1 MSPEGGRLGK
11 KAFKEFVSEAEEL
24 IEKLL
29 SNLSEMENQLGG
41 GKVHPDLLNEIFRG
55 AHSLKGL
62 AGMFGLAQMSNL
74 SHNLENLLDNLRLG
88 KVNLSKSVF
97 DVLLE
102 GVNILHRHLEKLN
115 SGESETENEFSD
127 YIKKLNGVISAGEVK
142 EEKSI
147 FDGINIDKNILNV
160 LTEYEEHRLKENI
173 KSGANIYKVS
183 AVFDLSTFDQEL
195 TKLNDVLKSLGE
207 IITTLPSAGA
217 PGEAEIRFD
226 LIVGSEKDESAFKS
240 ALKDFAL
247 TLSLLSKPKV
257 PESPRRA
264 PVDETKLKSGEETS
278 TGVQEEVISIKS
290 VSQTVRVDISKLDYI
305 MNIVG
310 ELVLSKT
317 QLNQIASKLRSQV
330 GFTGIAAELYK
341 TTRELER
348 KLNEL
353 RLGVM
358 GIRMVPLRQVFDKLV
373 RAVRRISASTGKE
386 VSIDIFGADTELDK
400 LIIEELGDPL
410 MHIIRN
416 SIDHGIES
424 PEEREKAGKPITGKI
439 TLNGYQKGN
448 HVVIEVSDDGRGIDP
463 EKVLNKA
470 KEKGLVSKDAILTK
484 QEIYELLF
492 TPGFTTKETVSETSG
507 RGVGLD
513 VVKNNISALS
523 GMIDVESEIGKGTK
537 FILTLPITLAII
549 QALFVSVNR
558 RTFAIPLS
566 SVLESLVIQGKDIKT
581 VEKKKVIH
589 LRDSTL
595 PLLHLSEIFNLGP
608 YSSNGDRYFV
618 VVIGLAEKRLGLMV
632 DQLLGQQDIVIK
644 PIGEVLKNI
653 RGIAGA
659 TELGTNETVLVLDVG
674 AILDEA
680 LKVREA

>member
-1 MSPEGGRLGK
+1 MTRESGK
-11 KAFKEFVSEAEEL
+11 SGKRAFNEFISEAEEL
-24 IEKLL
+24 IERLL
-29 SNLSEMENQLGG
+29 VNISDMEKQLLGG
-41 GKVHPDLLNEIFRG
+41 KIHPDLLNEIFRS

-62 AGMFGLAQMSNL
+62 AGMFGLTQMSQL

-88 KVNLSKSVF
+88 KVALTKRVF
-97 DVLLE
+97 DILLE
-102 GVNILHRHLEKLN
+102 GAGILHKHLEKLN
-115 SGESETENEFSD
+115 SGGSETENEFQDFIFRMNKILSE
-127 YIKKLNGVISAGEVK
+127 GEVK
-142 EEKSI
+142 EEISI
-147 FDGINIDKNILNV
+147 LDKVNLEKNILGV

-173 KSGANIYKVS
+173 KSGANIFKIS
-183 AVFDLSTFDQEL
+183 AVFDLSNFDQEL
-195 TKLNDVLKSLGE
+195 SKLNDTLKSLGE

-226 LIVGSEKDESAFKS
+226 LIVGSEKDESTFKD
-240 ALKDFAL
+240 ALRNFGVS
-247 TLSLLSKPKV
+247 LSLLTGEKKSKEPPVEEKRMTE
-257 PESPRRA
+257 ESPA
-264 PVDETKLKSGEETS
+264 EWAQV
-278 TGVQEEVISIKS
+278 VQEEIISIKS

-317 QLNQIASKLRSQV
+317 QLTNIASRVRNQV

-373 RAVRRISASTGKE
+373 RAVRRISSASGKE
-386 VSIDIFGADTELDK
+386 VSIEIFGSDTELDK

-416 SIDHGIES
+416 SIDHGIEM
-424 PEEREKAGKPITGKI
+424 PEERKKAGKPTSGKI
-439 TLNGYQKGN
+439 VLNGYQKGN
-448 HVVIEVSDDGRGIDP
+448 HVVIEVSDDGKGIDP

-492 TPGFTTKETVSETSG
+492 TPGFSTKDTVSETSG

-513 VVKNNISALS
+513 VVKNNIAALS
-523 GMIDVESEIGKGTK
+523 GMIDIESEPGRGTK

-549 QALFVSVNR
+549 QALFVGVQN

-566 SVLESLVIQGKDIKT
+566 SVLESLVIQNKDIKT
-581 VEKKKVIH
+581 VEKKKVIQ
-589 LRDSTL
+589 LRESTL
-595 PLLHLSEIFNLGP
+595 PLLHLAEIFNLGG
-608 YSSNGDRYFV
+608 YNVNGDKFFV
-618 VVIGLAEKRLGLMV
+618 VVVGLAEKRLGVMV
-632 DQLLGQQDIVIK
+632 DQLMGQQDIVIK

-659 TELGTNETVLVLDVG
+659 TELGTNQTVLVLDVG

-680 LKVREA
+680 LKIREA

>member
-1 MSPEGGRLGK
+1 MTRDGGKLSKR
-11 KAFKEFVSEAEEL
+11 AFHEFVSEAEEL

-29 SNLSEMENQLGG
+29 ANISDMEGQLAG
-41 GKVHPDLLNEIFRG
+41 GKIHPDLLNEIFRG

-62 AGMFGLAQMSNL
+62 AGMFGLVQMSQL

-88 KVNLSKSVF
+88 KVNLTNKVF
-97 DVLLE
+97 NILLE
-102 GVNILHRHLEKLN
+102 GVQILRKHLEKLN
-115 SGESETENEFSD
+115 SGGSEEENEFSD
-127 YIKKLNGVISAGEVK
+127 FITKLTKTISEGEVK
-142 EEKSI
+142 EEESI
-147 FDGINIDKNILNV
+147 LDKVNLDKNVLGV

-173 KSGANIYKVS
+173 KSGANIFKVS
-183 AVFDLSTFDQEL
+183 AVFDLSNFDQEL
-195 TKLNDVLKSLGE
+195 SKLNETLKSLGE

-217 PGEAEIRFD
+217 PGEAEIKFD
-226 LIVGSEKDESAFKS
+226 LIVGSEKDSAVFKE
-240 ALKDFAL
+240 ALKDFGV
-247 TLSLLSKPKV
+247 TLSLLSEEKAVK
-257 PESPRRA
+257 RA
-264 PVDETKLKSGEETS
+264 PVEEQKTTEKKGEEK
-278 TGVQEEVISIKS
+278 GQGAQEEIISIKS

-317 QLNQIASKLRSQV
+317 QLSNIASRLRTQV

-348 KLNEL
+348 RLNEL

-373 RAVRRISASTGKE
+373 RAVRRISVATGKE
-386 VSIDIFGADTELDK
+386 VTIEIFGSDTELDK

-416 SIDHGIES
+416 SIDHGIEL
-424 PEEREKAGKPITGKI
+424 PEERKKAGKPPVGKI
-439 TLNGYQKGN
+439 VLNGYQKGN
-448 HVVIEVSDDGRGIDP
+448 HVVIEVSDDGRGIDL

-470 KEKGLVSKDAILTK
+470 KEKGLVNKDAILSK

-492 TPGFTTKETVSETSG
+492 TPGFSTKETVSETSG

-513 VVKNNISALS
+513 VVKNNIAALS
-523 GMIDVESEIGKGTK
+523 GMIDIESEPGKGTK

-549 QALFVSVNR
+549 QALFVGVNNK
-558 RTFAIPLS
+558 TFAIPLS
-566 SVLESLVIQGKDIKT
+566 SVLESLVIQSKDIKT
-581 VEKKKVIH
+581 VEKKKVTQ

-595 PLLHLSEIFNLGP
+595 PLLHLSEIFNLGA
-608 YSSNGDRYFV
+608 YTSNGGKFFV
-618 VVIGLAEKRLGLMV
+618 VVVGLAEKRLGLMV
-632 DQLLGQQDIVIK
+632 DQLMGQQDIVIK
-644 PIGEVLKNI
+644 HIGEVLKNV

-659 TELGTNETVLVLDVG
+659 TELGTNQTVLVLDVG

>member
-1 MSPEGGRLGK
+1 MTREGGKLGK
-11 KAFKEFVSEAEEL
+11 RAFNEFVSEAEEL

-29 SNLSEMENQLGG
+29 VNINDMENQLSG
-41 GKVHPDLLNEIFRG
+41 GKIQPDLLNEIFRG

-62 AGMFGLAQMSNL
+62 AGMFGLVQMSQL

-88 KVNLSKSVF
+88 KVSLTKKVF
-97 DVLLE
+97 DILLE
-102 GVNILHRHLEKLN
+102 GVEILRKHLEKLN
-115 SGESETENEFSD
+115 SGGSETENEFGD
-127 YIKKLNGVISAGEVK
+127 FITKLNRILSEGEVK
-142 EEKSI
+142 EESSI
-147 FDGINIDKNILNV
+147 LDKVNLDKNILGV

-173 KSGANIYKVS
+173 KSGANIFKIS
-183 AVFDLSTFDQEL
+183 AVFDLSNFDQEL
-195 TKLNDVLKSLGE
+195 AKLNDTLKSLGE
-207 IITTLPSAGA
+207 IITTLPSAGT

-226 LIVGSEKDESAFKS
+226 LIVGSEKDDRTFKE
-240 ALKDFAL
+240 ALKNFGV
-247 TLSLLSKPKV
+247 TLSLLTGEKSSK
-257 PESPRRA
+257 RA
-264 PVDETKLKSGEETS
+264 TVKEEKT
-278 TGVQEEVISIKS
+278 TEKITEKQQQDVQEEIISIKS
-290 VSQTVRVDISKLDYI
+290 VSETVRVDISKLDYI

-317 QLNQIASKLRSQV
+317 QLTNIASKVRTQV
-330 GFTGIAAELYK
+330 GFTGIAVELYK

-373 RAVRRISASTGKE
+373 RAVRRISSSTGKE
-386 VSIDIFGADTELDK
+386 VTIDIFGSDTELDK

-416 SIDHGIES
+416 SIDHGIEM
-424 PEEREKAGKPITGKI
+424 PEERKKAGKPPTGKI
-439 TLNGYQKGN
+439 ILNGYQKGN
-448 HVVIEVSDDGRGIDP
+448 HVVIEVSDDGKGIDP

-470 KEKGLVSKDAILTK
+470 KEKGLVSKDAILSK

-492 TPGFTTKETVSETSG
+492 TAGFSTKETVSETSG

-523 GMIDVESEIGKGTK
+523 GMIDIESDPGKGAK

-549 QALFVSVNR
+549 QALFVGVHN

-566 SVLESLVIQGKDIKT
+566 SVLESLVIQNKDIKT
-581 VEKKKVIH
+581 VEKKKVIQ
-589 LRDSTL
+589 LRESTL
-595 PLLHLSEIFNLGP
+595 PLLHLAEIFNLGA
-608 YSSNGDRYFV
+608 YSGNGDKFFV
-618 VVIGLAEKRLGLMV
+618 VVVGLAEKRLGLMV
-632 DQLLGQQDIVIK
+632 DQLMGQQDIVIK

-659 TELGTNETVLVLDVG
+659 TDLGTNQTVLVLDVG

-680 LKVREA
+680 LKIREV

>member
-1 MSPEGGRLGK
+1 MTRDGGKLSKR
-11 KAFKEFVSEAEEL
+11 AFHEFVSEAEEL

-29 SNLSEMENQLGG
+29 ANISDMEGQLAG
-41 GKVHPDLLNEIFRG
+41 GKIHPDLLNEIFRG

-62 AGMFGLAQMSNL
+62 AGMFGLVQMSQL

-88 KVNLSKSVF
+88 KVNLTNKVF
-97 DVLLE
+97 NILLE
-102 GVNILHRHLEKLN
+102 GVQILRKHLEKLN
-115 SGESETENEFSD
+115 SGGSEEENEFSD
-127 YIKKLNGVISAGEVK
+127 FITKLTKTISEGEVK
-142 EEKSI
+142 EEESI
-147 FDGINIDKNILNV
+147 LDKVNLDKNVLGV

-173 KSGANIYKVS
+173 KSGANIFKVS
-183 AVFDLSTFDQEL
+183 AVFDLSNFDQEL
-195 TKLNDVLKSLGE
+195 SKLNETLKSLGE

-217 PGEAEIRFD
+217 PGEAEIKFD
-226 LIVGSEKDESAFKS
+226 LIVGSEKDSAVFKE
-240 ALKDFAL
+240 ALKDFGV
-247 TLSLLSKPKV
+247 TLSLLSEEKAVK
-257 PESPRRA
+257 RA
-264 PVDETKLKSGEETS
+264 PVEEQKTTEKKGEEK
-278 TGVQEEVISIKS
+278 GQGAQEEIISIKS

-317 QLNQIASKLRSQV
+317 QLSNIASRLRTQV

-348 KLNEL
+348 RLNEL

-373 RAVRRISASTGKE
+373 RAVRRISVATGKE
-386 VSIDIFGADTELDK
+386 VTIEIFGSDTELDK

-416 SIDHGIES
+416 SIDHGIEL
-424 PEEREKAGKPITGKI
+424 PEERKKAGKPPVGKI
-439 TLNGYQKGN
+439 VLNGYQKGN
-448 HVVIEVSDDGRGIDP
+448 HVVIEVSDDGRGIDL

-470 KEKGLVSKDAILTK
+470 KEKGLVNKDAILSK

-492 TPGFTTKETVSETSG
+492 TPGFSTKETVSETSG

-513 VVKNNISALS
+513 VVKNNIAALS
-523 GMIDVESEIGKGTK
+523 GMIDIESEPGKGTK

-549 QALFVSVNR
+549 QALFVGVNNK
-558 RTFAIPLS
+558 TFAIPLS
-566 SVLESLVIQGKDIKT
+566 SVLESLVIQSKDIKT
-581 VEKKKVIH
+581 VEKKKVTQ

-595 PLLHLSEIFNLGP
+595 PLLHLSEIFNLGA
-608 YSSNGDRYFV
+608 YTSNGGKFFV
-618 VVIGLAEKRLGLMV
+618 VVVGLAEKRLGLMV
-632 DQLLGQQDIVIK
+632 DQLMGQQDIVIK
-644 PIGEVLKNI
+644 PIGEVLKNV

-659 TELGTNETVLVLDVG
+659 TELGTNQTVLVLDVG

>member
-1 MSPEGGRLGK
+1 MREGGKLGK
-11 KAFKEFVSEAEEL
+11 KAFNEFVAEAEEL

-29 SNLSEMENQLGG
+29 ININDMEKQISG
-41 GKVHPDLLNEIFRG
+41 GKIHPDLLNEIFRG

-62 AGMFGLAQMSNL
+62 AGMFGLVQMSQL

-88 KVNLSKSVF
+88 KVTLTKRVF
-97 DVLLE
+97 DILLE
-102 GVNILHRHLEKLN
+102 GVEILRKHLEKLN
-115 SGESETENEFSD
+115 SGGSEEENEFGD
-127 YIKKLNGVISAGEVK
+127 FIAKLTRTLSEGEVK
-142 EEKSI
+142 EETSILDKVNLDKSI
-147 FDGINIDKNILNV
+147 LGV

-173 KSGANIYKVS
+173 KSGANIFKIS
-183 AVFDLSTFDQEL
+183 AVFDLSNFDQEL
-195 TKLNDVLKSLGE
+195 AKLNDTLKSLGE
-207 IITTLPSAGA
+207 IITTLPSAGT
-217 PGEAEIRFD
+217 PGEAEIKFD
-226 LIVGSEKDESAFKS
+226 LIVGTEKSDSEFKE
-240 ALKDFAL
+240 ALRGFGVSL
-247 TLSLLSKPKV
+247 TLLAGERGDKTFPPQSERETEKKV
-257 PESPRRA
+257 
-264 PVDETKLKSGEETS
+264 EE
-278 TGVQEEVISIKS
+278 GPQVAQEEIISIKS

-317 QLNQIASKLRSQV
+317 QLTNIASRVRTQV

-358 GIRMVPLRQVFDKLV
+358 GIRMVPLRHVFDKLV
-373 RAVRRISASTGKE
+373 RAVRRISGATGKE
-386 VSIDIFGADTELDK
+386 VSIDIFGSDTELDK

-416 SIDHGIES
+416 SIDHGIEM
-424 PEEREKAGKPITGKI
+424 PEERKKAGKPPVGKI
-439 TLNGYQKGN
+439 VLNGYQKGN
-448 HVVIEVSDDGRGIDP
+448 HVVIEVSDDGKGIDA

-470 KEKGLVSKDAILTK
+470 KEKGLISKDAILTK
-484 QEIYELLF
+484 QEVYELLF
-492 TPGFTTKETVSETSG
+492 TPGFSTKETVSETSG

-513 VVKNNISALS
+513 VVKSNIAALS
-523 GMIDVESEIGKGTK
+523 GMIDIESEPGKGSK

-549 QALFVSVNR
+549 QALFVGVNN

-566 SVLESLVIQGKDIKT
+566 SVLESLVIQNKDIKT
-581 VEKKKVIH
+581 VEKKKVIQ
-589 LRDSTL
+589 LRESTL
-595 PLLHLSEIFNLGP
+595 PLLHLAEIFNLGA
-608 YSSNGDRYFV
+608 YTANGDKFFV
-618 VVIGLAEKRLGLMV
+618 VVVGLAEKRLGLMV
-632 DQLLGQQDIVIK
+632 DQLMGQQDIVIK

-659 TELGTNETVLVLDVG
+659 TELGTNQTVLVLDVG

-680 LKVREA
+680 LKIREA

>member
-1 MSPEGGRLGK
+1 MTREGGRLGK
-11 KAFKEFVSEAEEL
+11 RAFTEFISEAEEL

-29 SNLSEMENQLGG
+29 VNINDMESQFSS
-41 GKVHPDLLNEIFRG
+41 GKIQPDLLNEVFRG

-62 AGMFGLAQMSNL
+62 AGMFGLTQMSQL
-74 SHNLENLLDNLRLG
+74 SHNLENMLDNLRLG
-88 KVNLSKSVF
+88 KINPTKRVF

-102 GVNILHRHLEKLN
+102 GVEILRKHLEKLN
-115 SGESETENEFSD
+115 SGGSETENEFSEF
-127 YIKKLNGVISAGEVK
+127 IAKLNRAISEGVAK
-142 EEKSI
+142 EEGSI
-147 FDGINIDKNILNV
+147 FDKVNIDKEILSV

-173 KSGANIYKVS
+173 KSGANIFKIS
-183 AVFDLSTFDQEL
+183 AVFDLSNFDQEL
-195 TKLNDVLKSLGE
+195 AKLNDVLKSLGE

-226 LIVGSEKDESAFKS
+226 LIVGSEKDDLTFKE
-240 ALKDFAL
+240 ALKNFGV
-247 TLSLLSKPKV
+247 TLSLLSGGKSAYSAPAKEEKV
-257 PESPRRA
+257 IE
-264 PVDETKLKSGEETS
+264 KSTEEQQQ
-278 TGVQEEVISIKS
+278 GAKEEIISIKS

-317 QLNQIASKLRSQV
+317 QLASIASRLRNQV

-373 RAVRRISASTGKE
+373 RAVRRISSSTGKE
-386 VSIDIFGADTELDK
+386 VTIEIFGSDTELDK

-416 SIDHGIES
+416 SIDHGIET
-424 PEEREKAGKPITGKI
+424 PEERKMAGKPPTGKI
-439 TLNGYQKGN
+439 ILNAYQKGN

-470 KEKGLVSKDAILTK
+470 KEKGLVSKDAILSQ

-492 TPGFTTKETVSETSG
+492 TPGFSTKEKVSETSG

-523 GMIDVESEIGKGTK
+523 GMIDIESEPGKGTK

-549 QALFVSVNR
+549 QALFVGVNN

-566 SVLESLVIQGKDIKT
+566 SVLESLVIQKKDIKT
-581 VEKKKVIH
+581 VEKKKVIQ
-589 LRDSTL
+589 LRESTL
-595 PLLHLSEIFNLGP
+595 PLLHLAEIFNIGTDDGK
-608 YSSNGDRYFV
+608 GDQFFV
-618 VVIGLAEKRLGLMV
+618 VVVGLAEKRLGLVV
-632 DQLLGQQDIVIK
+632 DKLMGQQDIVIK
-644 PIGEVLKNI
+644 PIGEVLKNV

-659 TELGTNETVLVLDVG
+659 TELGTNQTVLVIDVG
-674 AILDEA
+674 SILDEA
-680 LKVREA
+680 LKIREA

>member
-1 MSPEGGRLGK
+1 MMGESGK
-11 KAFKEFVSEAEEL
+11 RSKRAFNEFISEAEEL

-29 SNLSEMENQLGG
+29 INIGEMENQLPG
-41 GKVHPDLLNEIFRG
+41 GKIHPDLLNEIFRG

-62 AGMFGLAQMSNL
+62 AGMFGLTQMSKL
-74 SHNLENLLDNLRLG
+74 SHNLESLLDSLRLG
-88 KVNLSKSVF
+88 KVALTKRVF
-97 DVLLE
+97 DILLE
-102 GVNILHRHLEKLN
+102 GAGILRKHLEKLN
-115 SGESETENEFSD
+115 AGGSETEDEFKD
-127 YIKKLNGVISAGEVK
+127 FISRMEKVLSEGEVK
-142 EEKSI
+142 EEASI
-147 FDGINIDKNILNV
+147 LDKVNLDKNILGV

-173 KSGANIYKVS
+173 KSGANIFKIS
-183 AVFDLSTFDQEL
+183 AVFDLSNFDQEL
-195 TKLNDVLKSLGE
+195 SKLNEKLKSLGE
-207 IITTLPSAGA
+207 IITTLPSAGT

-226 LIVGSEKDESAFKS
+226 LIVGSEKDESAFKD
-240 ALKDFAL
+240 ALRNFGVTL
-247 TLSLLSKPKV
+247 TLLTGEKKSKTV
-257 PESPRRA
+257 PVE
-264 PVDETKLKSGEETS
+264 KSTTEET
-278 TGVQEEVISIKS
+278 TVEQAQGPQEEIISIKS

-317 QLNQIASKLRSQV
+317 QLSSIASRLRNQV

-373 RAVRRISASTGKE
+373 RAVRRISSATGKE
-386 VSIDIFGADTELDK
+386 VSIEIFGSDTELDK

-416 SIDHGIES
+416 SIDHGIEM
-424 PEEREKAGKPITGKI
+424 PEERKRAGKPQNGKI
-439 TLNGYQKGN
+439 ILNGYQKGN

-492 TPGFTTKETVSETSG
+492 TPGFSTKDTVSETSG

-523 GMIDVESEIGKGTK
+523 GMIDIESEPGKGTK

-549 QALFVSVNR
+549 QALFVGVQN

-566 SVLESLVIQGKDIKT
+566 SVLESLVIQNKDIKT
-581 VEKKKVIH
+581 VEKKKVIQ
-589 LRDSTL
+589 LRESTL
-595 PLLHLSEIFNLGP
+595 PLLHLAEIFNLGA
-608 YSSNGDRYFV
+608 YNVNGDKFFV
-618 VVIGLAEKRLGLMV
+618 VVVGLAEKRLGLMV
-632 DQLLGQQDIVIK
+632 DQLMGQQDIVIK

-659 TELGTNETVLVLDVG
+659 TELGTNQTVLVLDVG

-680 LKVREA
+680 LKIREA

>member
-1 MSPEGGRLGK
+1 MTAEGGRLGK

-29 SNLSEMENQLGG
+29 ININDMEGQLST

-62 AGMFGLAQMSNL
+62 AGMFGLTQMSQL

-88 KVNLSKSVF
+88 KVSLTKKVF
-97 DVLLE
+97 DLLME
-102 GVNILHRHLEKLN
+102 GVGLLRKHLEKLN
-115 SGESETENEFSD
+115 AGDSESENEFAD
-127 YIKKLNGVISAGEVK
+127 YLNKLTKALTEGEVK
-142 EEKSI
+142 EEESVFDKVNLDKSI
-147 FDGINIDKNILNV
+147 LGV

-183 AVFDLSTFDQEL
+183 ATFELTNFDQEL
-195 TKLNDVLKSLGE
+195 SKLNDVLKSLGE
-207 IITTLPSAGA
+207 VITTLPSAGA

-226 LIVGSEKDESAFKS
+226 LIVGSEKNEETFKE
-240 ALKDFAL
+240 ALKNFGV
-247 TLSLLSKPKV
+247 TLSLLTRSESKPQRTV
-257 PESPRRA
+257 ESP
-264 PVDETKLKSGEETS
+264 VMEKKSEEETPK
-278 TGVQEEVISIKS
+278 VQEEVISIKS

-317 QLNQIASKLRSQV
+317 QITNIASKLRSKV

-373 RAVRRISASTGKE
+373 RAVRRISASSGKD

-416 SIDHGIES
+416 SIDHGIE
-424 PEEREKAGKPITGKI
+424 PTEERIKAGKPPQGKI
-439 TLNGYQKGN
+439 VLNGYQKGN

-463 EKVLNKA
+463 EKVLQKA
-470 KEKGLVSKDAILTK
+470 KEKGLVSSDAVLSK
-484 QEIYELLF
+484 QEIYEILF
-492 TPGFTTKETVSETSG
+492 TPGFSTKETVSETSG

-513 VVKNNISALS
+513 VVKNNIAALS
-523 GMIDVESEIGKGTK
+523 GMIDIESEPGKGTK

-549 QALFVSVNR
+549 QALFVSVNQ

-566 SVLESLVIQGKDIKT
+566 SVLESLIVLSKDIKT
-581 VEKKKVIH
+581 VERKKMIQ
-589 LRDSTL
+589 LRESTL
-595 PLLHLSEIFNLGP
+595 PLLHLAEIFQLGG
-608 YSSNGDRYFV
+608 YNMNGDKYYV
-618 VVIGLAEKRLGLMV
+618 VVVGLAERRLGLMV

-653 RGIAGA
+653 KGIAGA
-659 TELGTNETVLVLDVG
+659 TELGTNETVLVIDVG

-680 LKVREA
+680 LKIREG